1 LGRAGYVFDP
11 GMVEHDQAGLAS
23 DGWAAIFFVFNEYN
37 FSRKV
42 GTGDFR
48 KY

>member
-1 LGRAGYVFDP
+1 MSLIPEWLSMTRLAWLRTAGQQF
-11 GMVEHDQAGLAS
+11 
-23 DGWAAIFFVFNEYN
+23 FFVFNEYN